1 MGEQMKKLSK
11 TILLTAVLSAL
22 STAPLTS
29 AVAADEAASQKE
41 TVKVPAMRSK
51 VYEQLARAQGLADEG
66 KTQEAIEALDNVND
80 KRGSMNSYEIAMM
93 HNFYA
98 FVYYNMENMAKA
110 IENFELVVAE
120 QAIPESLRLSTL
132 YSLSQL
138 HMAEGNYDKSIEK
151 LNQWFANGGDAENAN
166 AQVLLAQAY
175 YQQKDYQ
182 AALKPVV
189 KAIKIVS
196 DAGDVPKENWFVLQ
210 RAIYYSLK
218 QPEQVA
224 DVTETLVR
232 LFNKPEYW
240 LQLAGMYGE
249 LGLEDKQL
257 AMMEIAYQQ
266 GFVKSRQDILALS
279 QLYVYHQVPVK
290 GALLL
295 EKAMDEGK
303 VEADVKNLKFL
314 AQAYTLAREDEKA
327 VPVLAKAADLS
338 EDGNLDAQLGQTYLN
353 LEKWEQAIASTKTAL
368 EKGELDDPGKAQLV
382 LGMAY
387 FNLKKFDASLKA
399 LELASEHTSSK
410 AMAQQ
415 WKKYVSKEKENA
427 EAMAAISA

>member
-22 STAPLTS
+22 STAPLVS

-66 KTQEAIEALDNVND
+66 KAQEAIEALDNVND
-80 KRGSMNSYEIAMM
+80 KRSSMNSYEIAMM

-98 FVYYNMENMAKA
+98 FVYYNMENMSKA
-110 IENFELVVAE
+110 IENFERVVAE

-138 HMAEGNYDKSIEK
+138 HMAEGNYDKSIDK
-151 LNQWFANGGDAENAN
+151 LKQWFANGGDAENAN

-175 YQQKDYQ
+175 YQQKDYK
-182 AALKPVV
+182 AALNPII

-210 RAIYYSLK
+210 RAIYYSMK
-218 QPEQVA
+218 KPEQVA

-279 QLYVYHQVPVK
+279 QLYVYHQVPIK

-295 EKAMDEGK
+295 EQAIEAGK
-303 VEADVKNLKFL
+303 IEKDVKNLKFL

-338 EDGNLDAQLGQTYLN
+338 DDGNLDAQLGQTYLN
-353 LEKWEQAIASTKTAL
+353 LEKWEQAIASTQTAL
-368 EKGELDDPGKAQLV
+368 EKGDLDDPGKAQLV

-399 LELASEHTSSK
+399 LELASEHSSSK

>member
-1 MGEQMKKLSK
+1 MKKFSK
-11 TILLTAVLSAL
+11 TILLSAVLSAFTMMPV
-22 STAPLTS
+22 SS
-29 AVAADEAASQKE
+29 AFAANEQASNKE

-66 KTQEAIEALDNVND
+66 KPQEAIEALDNVNG
-80 KRGSMNSYEIAMM
+80 KRSSMNSYEIAMM

-98 FVYYNMENMAKA
+98 FVYYNMENMPKA
-110 IENFELVVAE
+110 IENFELVVSE

-132 YSLSQL
+132 YSLAQL
-138 HMAEGNYDKSIEK
+138 HMAESNYAKSIEK
-151 LNQWFANGGDAENAN
+151 LEQWFASGGDADNAN
-166 AQVLLAQAY
+166 ALVLLAQAQ
-175 YQQKDYQ
+175 YQQKKYK
-182 AALKPVV
+182 AALKPLI

-196 DAGDVPKENWFVLQ
+196 DAGNVPKENWFVLQ
-210 RAIYYSLK
+210 RAIYYSL
-218 QPEQVA
+218 EMSAEVA
-224 DVTETLVR
+224 DVTDTLVR

-257 AMMEIAYQQ
+257 AMMEVAYQQ
-266 GFVKSRQDILALS
+266 GFVENRQDILALA

-295 EKAMDEGK
+295 EKAIADGK
-303 VEADVKNLKFL
+303 IKEDVKNLKFL
-314 AQAYTLAREDEKA
+314 AQAYTLAREEKKA
-327 VPVLAKAADLS
+327 VPVLAKAANLS

-353 LEKWEQAIASTKTAL
+353 LEQWDKAIASTQTAL
-368 EKGELDDPGKAQLV
+368 DKGELDDPGKAQLV

-399 LELASEHTSSK
+399 LQIASEHSSSK

-415 WKKYVSKEKENA
+415 WKKYVAKEKQNA